1 MIFVAKFRPESE
13 TKFVTCGFKHVK
25 FWTLA
30 GTQLIGRRGV
40 IPKSVQADLQTMLS
54 VAFASVSLCVC
65 TLLVVVVREAVVDTT
80 RTTTEVPLVA

>member
-65 TLLVVVVREAVVDTT
+65 VHSMWW
-80 RTTTEVPLVA
+80 